1 MPRFMLPLIALTIL
15 AACGDAP
22 TKESPVPNVAAKPA
36 ASTAQTPSAAKKPAA
51 TATLHARSVK
61 PSTVCTRYRARL
73 LAAQT
78 SATANPGSVLA
89 KTKVKSLQTLVTDA
103 CE

>member
-1 MPRFMLPLIALTIL
+1 MHRFMLPLIALAIL
-15 AACGDAP
+15 AACGDPP

-36 ASTAQTPSAAKKPAA
+36 ASTTQTPSAAKKPP
-51 TATLHARSVK
+51 ATLHARSVK

-73 LAAQT
+73 LTAQT
-78 SATANPGSVLA
+78 SAAANPGSVLA
-89 KTKVKSLQTLVTDA
+89 KTKVKNLQTLVTDA